1 MREPLNTTRL
11 GIVGLI
17 LLVVITVAISG
28 AALVRHRPVT
38 ATPANPASSAGNGVT
53 SAAPTNAMSTVP
65 ASSAVAPAPS
75 GSAASSSASGSAS
88 SSASGSAA
96 ASNTPTGNLTVV
108 ILGDVNSI
116 GDSTWVSAAAQE
128 LGWGNVVNLSSA
140 GRGYLAVPG
149 QCDFA
154 PCTRFIGTIPVVVKS
169 QPDVVVTFGGVAD
182 GDFSITAPAANYYR
196 ALRTAL
202 PNAKIV
208 AISPVTTESTAP
220 FWLTLHSRSIR
231 DGVEAVGGTF
241 VDVGQPGLSNGK
253 TLSAQAQAAIAAQV
267 IQRLS

>member
-17 LLVVITVAISG
+17 LLVVITVALSG

-65 ASSAVAPAPS
+65 SSAVAASSS
-75 GSAASSSASGSAS
+75 GSAASSSASGSAV
-88 SSASGSAA
+88 

-241 VDVGQPGLSNGK
+241 VDVGQPALGSGK
-253 TLSAQAQAAIAAQV
+253 TLSEQAHSAIAAQV
-267 IQRLS
+267 IKRLS

>member
-17 LLVVITVAISG
+17 LLVVITVALSG

-38 ATPANPASSAGNGVT
+38 ATPANPGSSAGGRVT
-53 SAAPTNAMSTVP
+53 STAPSSVPAGSSAAP
-65 ASSAVAPAPS
+65 SSA
-75 GSAASSSASGSAS
+75 
-88 SSASGSAA
+88 SAA
-96 ASNTPTGNLTVV
+96 ASSTSSAAQSSRSPAAPSTNATGGPTVV
-108 ILGDVNSI
+108 ILGDANSI
-116 GDSTWVSAAAQE
+116 GDATWVSAAAQE

-241 VDVGQPGLSNGK
+241 VDVGQPALGSGK
-253 TLSAQAQAAIAAQV
+253 TLSEQAHSAIAAQV
-267 IQRLS
+267 IKRLS